1 MTPSNSSSSTGPS
14 QGQPTQLYTTAG
26 TVYNPGAVVPLQP
39 PTRKGRT
46 SRWPP
51 PSQGELAL
59 LNKSAPSGYSYRR
72 SPPTTAS
79 SLKHYSPLQQNSA
92 RAIDPSTVANPLN
105 RSTSDSSS
113 SVSITASNPRAN
125 ITGLDKSNGQ
135 SRNMGLQ
142 YEDKEE
148 DELSSLSNLGVK
160 GLTSLASYPNAH
172 QQMAQRALD
181 KARETVKAAESSRP
195 MSPTSRQDYQR
206 PQEGTSALQ
215 SSTTPSQDYGD
226 YHGRFP
232 KTGHVVGS
240 TRSSVLSSGP
250 GAPRPLTAGPP
261 GQRQYRAATLEGASR
276 AFQSDTKQASSTIDE
291 THFDINP
298 ATLISLGRTTTSK
311 MSSRPQTPFQTEQ
324 LPTKSSSIL
333 GRQPLH
339 DAFAPVQRPDLS
351 RRPGR
356 TRDTLPVEP
365 LRQYFPDG
373 FPSDY
378 HYEPNPAIVLLPQ
391 GAGLTFQEGR
401 YLPTLEEVTLRDAR
415 SRAAFYSPCGE
426 IVKTFDERITDAR
439 NKLLGMELGVDVQ
452 DEHVSAPVNKIY
464 SLPQFGKPNY
474 EFTTEFANELPTHEA
489 ATPLISMA
497 FSTLLNYWDNGRLM
511 PETIP
516 TGFEKIVADETGL
529 RDQGK
534 DSKIGEL
541 RHH

>member
-1 MTPSNSSSSTGPS
+1 M
-14 QGQPTQLYTTAG
+14 
-26 TVYNPGAVVPLQP
+26 
-39 PTRKGRT
+39 
-46 SRWPP
+46 
-51 PSQGELAL
+51 
-59 LNKSAPSGYSYRR
+59 
-72 SPPTTAS
+72 
-79 SLKHYSPLQQNSA
+79 
-92 RAIDPSTVANPLN
+92 D

-113 SVSITASNPRAN
+113 SVSFTATDTRAN
-125 ITGLDKSNGQ
+125 ITGLDKSDGQ

-148 DELSSLSNLGVK
+148 DELASLSNLGVK

-181 KARETVKAAESSRP
+181 KARETVKAAESSRS
-195 MSPTSRQDYQR
+195 MSPTSSRQDYQR
-206 PQEGTSALQ
+206 QQEGTSALQ
-215 SSTTPSQDYGD
+215 SSSLPSQDYGD

-232 KTGHVVGS
+232 RTGHVVGS

-276 AFQSDTKQASSTIDE
+276 ALQSDTKQPSSMVDE

-298 ATLISLGRTTTSK
+298 SALVSLGRTTTSK
-311 MSSRPQTPFQTEQ
+311 MSSRPQTPFQAEQ
-324 LPTKSSSIL
+324 LLTKPSSIL
-333 GRQPLH
+333 GKQPLH
-339 DAFAPVQRPDLS
+339 DAFAPVQPPDLS

-356 TRDTLPVEP
+356 TKDTLPVEP

-378 HYEPNPAIVLLPQ
+378 HYETNQAIVLLPQ
-391 GAGLTFQEGR
+391 GADLELQEGR

-426 IVKTFDERITDAR
+426 LVKTFDERVSDAR
-439 NKLLGMELGVDVQ
+439 NKLLDLELGIDVL
-452 DEHVSAPVNKIY
+452 DEHVAAPVNTIY
-464 SLPQFGKPNY
+464 ALPQFGKPNY

-489 ATPLISMA
+489 ATPLINLA

-516 TGFEKIVADETGL
+516 TGFEKIEDYETWL

-534 DSKIGEL
+534 DSDTEEL
-541 RHH
+541 QPSLN